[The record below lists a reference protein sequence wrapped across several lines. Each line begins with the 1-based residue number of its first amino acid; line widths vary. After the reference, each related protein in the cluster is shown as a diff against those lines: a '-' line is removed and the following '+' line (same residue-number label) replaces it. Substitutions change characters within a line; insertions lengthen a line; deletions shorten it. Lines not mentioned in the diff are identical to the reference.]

1 MRLALRKNILISA
14 EENQIIQDFCK
25 KFGKSFS
32 EVMRT
37 AALKY
42 IKETEQQD
50 LAQFLSQNCEYV
62 DSSEQKEIDTLL
74 EQLNDDDPSQ
84 AREISLNELLSL

>member
-1 MRLALRKNILISA
+1 MGLTLRKNILISV

-37 AALKY
+37 ATLKY
-42 IKETEQQD
+42 IEETEQQD
-50 LAQFLSQNCEYV
+50 LAQFLSQHCEYV
-62 DSSEQKEIDTLL
+62 DSNEQKEIDGIL
-74 EQLNDDDPSQ
+74 EQLKNEPGQ
-84 AREISLNELLSL
+84 AREISLNELLSI

>member
-1 MRLALRKNILISA
+1 MGLALRKNILISA

-25 KFGKSFS
+25 KIGKSFS

-42 IKETEQQD
+42 IEEAEQQD
-50 LAQFLSQNCEYV
+50 LAQFLAQHCDYV
-62 DSSEQKEIDTLL
+62 DSNEQKEIDIVL
-74 EQLNDDDPSQ
+74 EQLKEEPGQ
-84 AREISLNELLSL
+84 AREISLNELL